1 MKAIFACS
9 ADRESHR
16 ENAKTAVCFVLDAA
30 HASHTIRV
38 FMRDQG
44 PGAVARPISVEE
56 AWRLIEVEPEA
67 PACEGE
73 TARKTGTSN
82 G

>member
-9 ADRESHR
+9 SARESDRETG
-16 ENAKTAVCFVLDAA
+16 KKAVCFVLDAA

-44 PGAVARPISVEE
+44 PGAVARPISVDE
-56 AWRLIEVEPEA
+56 AWRIFEVEPAA
-67 PACEGE
+67 PA
-73 TARKTGTSN
+73 ANDQAVRKNGTSN